1 MKVELTPKE
10 PMTLKV
16 RYNGK
21 EIFSKELVV
30 GVKFDDTID
39 TPDEP
44 GVAEAILVID
54 GNELPIGQVAYSP
67 EDQGQS

>member
-16 RYNGK
+16 RYNGE
-21 EIFSKELVV
+21 EIFSKDLEV
-30 GVKFDDTID
+30 GVKFDDDIE
-39 TPDEP
+39 TPNEP

-54 GNELPIGQVAYSP
+54 GKDVPIGTVTYTAEEQ
-67 EDQGQS
+67 EQD